1 MQNIL
6 FIGAGSWGGAL
17 SYSLAKKG
25 VDSTIW
31 HRDKNVVSLMQESRV
46 HYLIQN
52 LIFPE
57 NVSFSNDISE
67 SIKIADIIILAI
79 PSQCIRKIILDNKN
93 YFSENQTLVNVSKGI
108 ENNSLMTVSDII
120 IDELGSSYKNIVTL
134 SGPSHAEEV
143 IKLNPTTLVSSSKDL
158 VSAKKIQSLFSSTFL
173 RIYINKDILGV
184 ELGGA
189 IKNVIAI
196 ASGICDGIGYGDN
209 TKAALLTRG
218 ISEIGNLGSLMGAK
232 PSTFQGLSGI
242 GDLIVTALS
251 QHSRNRMVGQEIGK
265 GKSLNLIL
273 KKMNMVAEGVKSSIS
288 VNELRKKYNA
298 DMPICESVY
307 NILFNKKDP
316 KQSVYEL
323 MNRELKIEN

>member
-1 MQNIL
+1 MENIL
-6 FIGAGSWGGAL
+6 FIGGGSWGGAL

-25 VDSTIW
+25 ISSTIW
-31 HRDKNVVSLMQESRV
+31 HRDKKIVSLMNKSRK

-52 LIFPE
+52 LNFPE
-57 NVSFSNDISE
+57 NVFFSNNISKAIE
-67 SIKIADIIILAI
+67 SANIIILAI
-79 PSQCIRKIILDNKN
+79 PSQIVRQIILSNKK
-93 YFSENQTLVNVSKGI
+93 YFSDDQLLVNVSKGI
-108 ENNSLMTVSDII
+108 ENDSLMTVSDII
-120 IDELGSSYKNIVTL
+120 IDVLGYSYKKIVTL

-143 IKLNPTTLVSSSKDL
+143 IKSNPTTLVSSSNDL
-158 VSAKKIQSLFSSTFL
+158 ASAKKVQAVFSSAFL

-218 ISEIGNLGSLMGAK
+218 ISEITSLGILMGAK

-251 QHSRNRMVGQEIGK
+251 THSRNRMVGQEIGK
-265 GKSLNLIL
+265 GKSLNLVL
-273 KKMNMVAEGVKSSIS
+273 KKMDMVAEGVKSSIS

-316 KQSVYEL
+316 KQAVYEL

>member
-1 MQNIL
+1 MENIL
-6 FIGAGSWGGAL
+6 FIGGGSWGGAL

-25 VDSTIW
+25 ISSTIW
-31 HRDKNVVSLMQESRV
+31 HRDQKIVSLMKESRI
-46 HYLIQN
+46 HYLIRD

-57 NVSFSNDISE
+57 NVLFSNDISNAIE
-67 SIKIADIIILAI
+67 TAKLIVLAI
-79 PSQCIRKIILDNKN
+79 PSQSIRQIILTNKK
-93 YFSENQTLVNVSKGI
+93 YFSEDKIFVNVSKGI
-108 ENNSLMTVSDII
+108 ENDSLMTISNIISDV
-120 IDELGSSYKNIVTL
+120 LGSSYKKIVTL

-143 IKLNPTTLVSSSKDL
+143 IKLNPTTLVSSSNHIA
-158 VSAKKIQSLFSSTFL
+158 SAKNVQSVFSSTFL

-218 ISEIGNLGSLMGAK
+218 ISEITNLGIAMGAK
-232 PSTFQGLSGI
+232 SSTFQGLSGI

-251 QHSRNRMVGQEIGK
+251 KHSRNRMVGQEIGK
-265 GKSLNLIL
+265 GKSLSLVL
-273 KKMNMVAEGVKSSIS
+273 KEMDMVAEGVKSSIS
-288 VNELRKKYNA
+288 VNELRKKYNT

-316 KQSVYEL
+316 KLAVYEL

>member
-1 MQNIL
+1 MDKVL
-6 FIGAGSWGGAL
+6 FIGGGSWGSAL
-17 SYSLAKKG
+17 SFSLAKKG
-25 VDSTIW
+25 ISSTIW
-31 HRDKNVVSLMQESRV
+31 HRDKGVVSLMQESRS

-52 LIFPE
+52 LNFPD
-57 NVSFSNDISE
+57 NVFFSNNLSD
-67 SIKIADIIILAI
+67 SIENADIIILAI
-79 PSQCIRKIILDNKN
+79 PSQCIREIILANKN
-93 YFSENQTLVNVSKGI
+93 YFSKNKILVNVSKGI
-108 ENNSLMTVSDII
+108 ENDSLMTVSDII
-120 IDELGSSYKNIVTL
+120 IDELGRTFNRIVTL

-158 VSAKKIQSLFSSTFL
+158 VSAKKVQSVFSSPFL
-173 RIYINKDILGV
+173 RIYLNKDILGV

-218 ISEIGNLGSLMGAK
+218 ISEIANLGTLMGAK

-251 QHSRNRMVGQEIGK
+251 KHSRNRLVGQQIGK
-265 GKSLNLIL
+265 GKPLNLIL

-316 KQSVYEL
+316 KKAVYEL

>member
-1 MQNIL
+1 M
-6 FIGAGSWGGAL
+6 
-17 SYSLAKKG
+17 
-25 VDSTIW
+25 
-31 HRDKNVVSLMQESRV
+31 
-46 HYLIQN
+46 
-52 LIFPE
+52 
-57 NVSFSNDISE
+57 
-67 SIKIADIIILAI
+67 
-79 PSQCIRKIILDNKN
+79 NKN
-93 YFSENQTLVNVSKGI
+93 YFSENQILVNVSKGI
-108 ENNSLMTVSDII
+108 ENDSLMTVSDVI
-120 IDELGSSYKNIVTL
+120 IDELGCSYKKIVTL

-143 IKLNPTTLVSSSKDL
+143 IELNPTTLVSSSKDL
-158 VSAKKIQSLFSSTFL
+158 VSAKKVQSVFSSDFL

-218 ISEIGNLGSLMGAK
+218 ISEIGNLGTLMGAK
-232 PSTFQGLSGI
+232 SSTFQGLSGI

-251 QHSRNRMVGQEIGK
+251 KHSRNRKVGEQIGK

-288 VNELRKKYNA
+288 VNELRKKHNA

-316 KQSVYEL
+316 KQAVYEL